1 MRPKAIYMVPYY
13 LVGEVSCRLDRK
25 HNYSYA
31 ELVNDL
37 GNSITNIITR
47 VLLRN
52 SEVGLGSYKGHYPF
66 FMSSGVEQGVID
78 FWTFFDD
85 SKHGIKKVGSPPCIY
100 LYATAKD
107 NLKRELT
114 VNDLC
119 SGVADEV
126 LQQRPATVKVDKSD
140 CHNIQSKTP
149 AVDDHDK
156 KENLAKEMKSRIRAI
171 TAFAKPSNTSTDAQS
186 TRNLSRKFDID
197 PDQIASMADS
207 MQRAMKEV
215 SRVKAEVPQ
224 NSPSECKTVF
234 PKKAEPTCA
243 TSAADAEVIVV
254 SDEKL
259 HGAPTISAADCKTV
273 AIKKEPLTSTRTP
286 KTNDVILSGEK
297 SLPESASTSSSDDEF
312 ESRSNGPLLF
322 CSGNGKTL
330 LIHRHRSLSSLK
342 PDEDAPKHCVTALC
356 VELCDYTVQFTDENE
371 PKILGKGAYGKV
383 YLGKYSGFDVAVK
396 ELENF
401 RFEDTLDIFK
411 EIAINDRA
419 RSPNVANLLA
429 FNINEQPP
437 MARLLLEYVDGA
449 ELREVL
455 FDVKPDSPNLDSLE
469 KRISTVKQLLAALQ
483 YLHAC
488 EPPII
493 HGDLEPDNIMI
504 THDLRVKIC
513 DFGSS
518 RYDGLPEQ
526 LDPVDLPNFTLATT
540 IYSAP
545 EILLYDQDITAKSD
559 VWAASCV
566 ALEVFVRERS
576 WPIGE
581 NPSKEL
587 MKKTMLR
594 DRSLDYRCAP
604 HQLYDFLEGGF
615 QWRPQKR
622 FSAEEL
628 SDHLQGITWSSTD

>member
-1 MRPKAIYMVPYY
+1 
-13 LVGEVSCRLDRK
+13 
-25 HNYSYA
+25 
-31 ELVNDL
+31 
-37 GNSITNIITR
+37 
-47 VLLRN
+47 
-52 SEVGLGSYKGHYPF
+52 
-66 FMSSGVEQGVID
+66 MSSGVEQEVID

-100 LYATAKD
+100 LYATAKN

-126 LQQRPATVKVDKSD
+126 LQQRPATVKVEKSD
-140 CHNIQSKTP
+140 CHNIPSKTP

-197 PDQIASMADS
+197 PDQIASMANS

-224 NSPSECKTVF
+224 NSPSECKAVF

-254 SDEKL
+254 SDEEL

-273 AIKKEPLTSTRTP
+273 AIKKEPLTSTHTP

-330 LIHRHRSLSSLK
+330 
-342 PDEDAPKHCVTALC
+342 
-356 VELCDYTVQFTDENE
+356 
-371 PKILGKGAYGKV
+371 GAYGKV

-429 FNINEQPP
+429 FNMNEQPP

-455 FDVKPDSPNLDSLE
+455 FDVKPDSLNLDSLE

-493 HGDLEPDNIMI
+493 HGDLKPENIMI

-526 LDPVDLPNFTLATT
+526 LDPVDRPNFTLATT

-559 VWAASCV
+559 VWVASCV

-581 NPSKEL
+581 NPSTEL

-594 DRSLDYRCAP
+594 DRSPDYRCAP
-604 HQLYDFLEGGF
+604 HQLYDFLDGGYSGVYKSVSL
-615 QWRPQKR
+615 RKN
-622 FSAEEL
+622 SAIIYRVSPGAQL
-628 SDHLQGITWSSTD
+628 TKKWVYLITLH